1 MIRRQN
7 MQENSLLKHSIQ
19 DSLKI
24 VANRKKKK
32 DRKKM
37 TYNFLLKR
45 GFSEVLGYLITLLST
60 QKTGNFNQ
68 DGRLYVSCREFPK
81 KYLNC
86 LILLALNVNLLNFVR
101 PIIFYLVM
109 VSLFFTF
116 TVNFLSEEAVR
127 RCNE

>member
-101 PIIFYLVM
+101 PIIFGNG
-109 VSLFFTF
+109 FA
-116 TVNFLSEEAVR
+116 FLHFYCKFSFR
-127 RCNE
+127 RSRPEM

>member
-1 MIRRQN
+1 
-7 MQENSLLKHSIQ
+7 
-19 DSLKI
+19 
-24 VANRKKKK
+24 
-32 DRKKM
+32 M

-86 LILLALNVNLLNFVR
+86 LILLALNVNLLNFVW
-101 PIIFYLVM
+101 PIIFGNG
-109 VSLFFTF
+109 FA
-116 TVNFLSEEAVR
+116 FLHFYCKFSFR
-127 RCNE
+127 RSRPEM